1 MWIAM
6 LLLGCGGGSCEKE
19 AQDTQF
25 EDSSIDSGIAID
37 TNVTDGF
44 KVEDAWPKENA
55 TGLTLGTVIWVDLS
69 ETPPEEMT
77 LHLENNEGLVVEGET
92 HRLRPNRI
100 AFAPGAF
107 LSPDQSH
114 TAVLTH
120 EEKVH
125 KWSFSTGNEGVSPIT
140 EANSGETFV
149 IHFSEESNFN
159 VISPAGGKLFVSRVF
174 PPQFVQVEIAPE
186 ESKPFSVKMGFSQF
200 DEATPSQDM
209 CQPTFDVETA
219 IFSNP
224 SMTSDPMD
232 VARIMDLSNLP
243 MGLDKLPMLFHE
255 MEFHGALTESA
266 PSEFT
271 QIVNIGLKGWVD
283 IRDMGM
289 GNVCGTMEGFVE
301 GMQCEPCPGEPA
313 VRECLIFWITD
324 LTGEKR
330 SDLEIQ
336 DVTME
341 EVLAN
346 EECQ

>member
-1 MWIAM
+1 MWIGM
-6 LLLGCGGGSCEKE
+6 FLLGCGGGSGEKE
-19 AQDTQF
+19 AQDTQV

-44 KVEDAWPKENA
+44 EVEATWPKENA
-55 TGLTLGTVIWVDLS
+55 TGLALGTVIWVDLA

-77 LHLENNEGLVVEGET
+77 LHLENNEALVVAGET
-92 HRLRPNRI
+92 FRFRPSRI
-100 AFAPGAF
+100 AFAPDSF
-107 LSPDQSH
+107 LNPDQSY
-114 TAVLTH
+114 TVVLTQ
-120 EEKVH
+120 EEKIH
-125 KWSFSTGNEGVSPIT
+125 KWSFVTGSEGISPIT
-140 EANSGETFV
+140 EASGGETFV
-149 IHFSEESNFN
+149 LHFSEESNFN

-174 PPQFVQVEIAPE
+174 PPQFVQVSIAPGD
-186 ESKPFSVKMGFSQF
+186 SKPFAVKMGFSRF

-209 CQPTFDVETA
+209 CQPTFDVENA

-224 SMTSDPMD
+224 SINSAPMD

-255 MEFHGALTESA
+255 MEFHGALVESA
-266 PSEFT
+266 PSEFS
-271 QIVNIGLKGWVD
+271 QIANIGIKGWVD
-283 IRDMGM
+283 IREMSM

-301 GMQCEPCPGEPA
+301 GMQCEPCPGEPNIN
-313 VRECLIFWITD
+313 ECLIFWMTD

-330 SDLEIQ
+330 EDVEIQ